1 NGAFNPAKDAPSTTV
16 IKGASVTVTP
26 VLNPETNKT
35 GILCSAATHVSD
47 LDMMGGW
54 TEGALIQTVCDMQVQ
69 YCRQM
74 FAAVVDVLKDT
85 SDLQIIEAAPL
96 SGKPSDQAEDLLDTL
111 ALNLP

>member
-1 NGAFNPAKDAPSTTV
+1 
-16 IKGASVTVTP
+16 
-26 VLNPETNKT
+26 
-35 GILCSAATHVSD
+35 SAATHVSD

-111 ALNLP
+111 ALNLPVELG